1 VIAAIKIAVINA
13 ASNRN
18 NSDYECKNDIVL
30 IILNINNLND
40 ITIMS
45 AKTVIQGL

>member
-1 VIAAIKIAVINA
+1 MQPIIEIIVTMNA
-13 ASNRN
+13 
-18 NSDYECKNDIVL
+18 KNDIVL

-45 AKTVIQGL
+45 AKTVVQGL